1 MTDAN
6 ETYVKTPF
14 NMMIVGMTNCGKT
27 YYLLEMIEKE
37 YFRHFENIFLICP
50 TYNWNKTYQEWEYKD
65 SERFYPIPCDQN
77 SVDDFLKYIMDNF
90 KGTNS
95 LIILDDCAWTQS
107 VKNRTSE
114 LVNLAFS
121 AGHYG
126 FSTIV
131 ITQQF
136 TSIAKPYRENIAKLV
151 TFYNP
156 SKKDMQAITD
166 DFLNVEKEEIKD
178 IVQKL
183 KNNKYSR
190 LEILL
195 RCPYTHEVIIPKIND
210 QTTL

>member
-1 MTDAN
+1 M
-6 ETYVKTPF
+6 
-14 NMMIVGMTNCGKT
+14 
-27 YYLLEMIEKE
+27 
-37 YFRHFENIFLICP
+37 
-50 TYNWNKTYQEWEYKD
+50 
-65 SERFYPIPCDQN
+65 
-77 SVDDFLKYIMDNF
+77 DDFLKYIMDNF

-95 LIILDDCAWTQS
+95 LIILDDCASTQS

-114 LVNLAFS
+114 LVNLTR
-121 AGHYG
+121 HYG

-156 SKKDMQAITD
+156 SKKDMQTIVD
-166 DFLNVEKEEIKD
+166 EFLNAEKEEIKD

-190 LEILL
+190 LVILL
-195 RCPYTHEVIIPKIND
+195 RCPYTHEVIIPK
-210 QTTL
+210 

>member
-1 MTDAN
+1 MN
-6 ETYVKTPF
+6 ETYVETPF
-14 NMMIVGMTNCGKT
+14 NMMIVGMTGCGKT
-27 YYLLEMIEKE
+27 YYLLEMIERE
-37 YFRHFENIFLICP
+37 CFRHFEYIFLICP

-65 SERFYPIPCDQN
+65 SQRFYPIPCDQN

-95 LIILDDCAWTQS
+95 LIILDDCASTQS

-121 AGHYG
+121 TRHYV

-195 RCPYTHEVIIPKIND
+195 RCPYTHEVSIPEINEK
-210 QTTL
+210 TTL